1 MSVQAARYA
10 NVTRIWGARTIAQ
23 PSSSPL
29 GKECWRVKF
38 DLLLIFSFAN
48 ISAARA
54 QCAFQRSQEVHRKN
68 GISAVD
74 SIPDFHMFLTA
85 RYQLAKAGDK
95 ESRCVALQC
104 SLHKIKVH
112 SLQIITAYSLF
123 DGFFRVFCHCIC
135 LVQVP
140 FGILTRENCIYS
152 WKLSCLGCSRAK
164 SWPCWESTIP
174 MAFFFQILF
183 SITPTPK

>member
-1 MSVQAARYA
+1 MLQSKIRPP
-10 NVTRIWGARTIAQ
+10 T
-23 PSSSPL
+23 
-29 GKECWRVKF
+29 F
-38 DLLLIFSFAN
+38 FFSFAN

-54 QCAFQRSQEVHRKN
+54 QCAFQRRQEVHRKKN

-74 SIPDFHMFLTA
+74 SVSDFHMFLTA

-95 ESRCVALQC
+95 ESCCVALQC

-112 SLQIITAYSLF
+112 SLQIITAHSLF

-135 LVQVP
+135 LAQVP
-140 FGILTRENCIYS
+140 LGVLTGENCIYS

-164 SWPCWESTIP
+164 SRPCWESTIP
-174 MAFFFQILF
+174 MAFFFSQILF
-183 SITPTPK
+183 SITPTTK